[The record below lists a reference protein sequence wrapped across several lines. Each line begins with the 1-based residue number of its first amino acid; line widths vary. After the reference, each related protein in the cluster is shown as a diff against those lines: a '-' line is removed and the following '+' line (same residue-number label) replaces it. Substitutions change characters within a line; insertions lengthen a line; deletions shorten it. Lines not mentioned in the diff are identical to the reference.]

1 MQLTR
6 AAPFLICIKNNGAGK
21 NLLRY
26 FLSGYSSAP
35 SPPMSAVSSLMRSIG
50 NGGKHS
56 GFNAMLIS
64 FIGLSSA
71 AMRFDDSAPHMR
83 QRWTIAHSPFFLTQ
97 TAMGVHNAPAV
108 RGSVARLDIDVHA
121 REAIRAVISVLAA
134 RALRHCRASA
144 HPANKSFVA
153 GVGLV
158 ITFFVLFAFV
168 FAIHFSSRRLSCG
181 RTAECVL
188 FADLPVSAH
197 SPMIL

>member
-1 MQLTR
+1 M
-6 AAPFLICIKNNGAGK
+6 
-21 NLLRY
+21 
-26 FLSGYSSAP
+26 
-35 SPPMSAVSSLMRSIG
+35 
-50 NGGKHS
+50 HS

-71 AMRFDDSAPHMR
+71 AMRFEDRAPHMR

-97 TAMGVHNAPAV
+97 TAMGSIAPAV
-108 RGSVARLDIDVHA
+108 RGSVARLDIDVQA

-144 HPANKSFVA
+144 HPANKSFAA